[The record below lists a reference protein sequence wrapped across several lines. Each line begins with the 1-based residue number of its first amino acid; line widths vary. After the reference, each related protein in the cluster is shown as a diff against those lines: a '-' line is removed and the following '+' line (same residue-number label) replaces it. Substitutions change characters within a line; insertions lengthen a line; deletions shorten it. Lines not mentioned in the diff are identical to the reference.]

1 MKQGILQQ
9 LTLFAFSVCIGSTA
23 CAQPFAT
30 SAHEQPADSTGIV
43 AKTESNPPNDA
54 VLISAPKHLNIDF
67 PSAVR
72 LVKLTLRNE
81 QRDWVDISFR
91 YSPSAGAS
99 YEWALPDLEPSIYYT
114 ADWAILAAND
124 RLVRGSFS
132 FSFGPNA
139 QAPSVARA
147 VEEALLQQ
155 RYGDPSIRYVAPPR
169 TQIIINQDPPS
180 YDPPFTIKLERD
192 QNNQN

>member
-1 MKQGILQQ
+1 VKPGKIHF
-9 LTLFAFSVCIGSTA
+9 LTLLGIGALLGSSVV
-23 CAQPFAT
+23 AQPFAS
-30 SAHEQPADSTGIV
+30 SAHRQPADVTGIV
-43 AKTESNPPNDA
+43 AKTETDPPDDA
-54 VLISAPKHLNIDF
+54 VLFAAPSLLNLHF

-72 LVKLTLRNE
+72 LVKLTLHNE

-91 YSPSAGAS
+91 YSPSANVS
-99 YEWALPDLEPSIYYT
+99 YEWILPSLAPSVYYT

-147 VEEALLQQ
+147 AEEALLQQ